1 MSRADSHT
9 NRAQSEFTIELNSYF
24 RDLAPSATLAINETV
39 NRMWKAG
46 ETVYHLGFGESRFPV
61 HPLLLDAL
69 REHGHAK
76 SYLPARGL
84 PELLDAVA
92 GYYTRHLNMRFDPA
106 QVAVGPGSKVLIY
119 AIQMA
124 LSAELYLPSPSWVS
138 YAPQAM
144 MLGKRVRFIPS
155 RVDDDYKLDLGE
167 LEKLLETSK
176 TDQRLLIVN
185 SPNNPTG
192 RMLRVSELEALAA
205 FCRRHNIVVIS
216 DEIYFRVR
224 GDCEHHSI
232 AAYYPEG
239 TIVLGGLSKHL
250 SIGGW
255 RLGVALFPD
264 TNSGRDLLRAV
275 VAIASETWSAVASP
289 LQHAAIVAYEDAEIE
304 AYAETCR
311 AIHSIR
317 TRHLRDALV
326 NLGIRCA
333 PADGAFYVTANFDHW
348 RQPLSVKGVNSS
360 ADLALHLLEEF
371 RIATLPGSAFG
382 LPPEV
387 LSLRLTSSYLDME
400 SAADGDR
407 VLRLYEADLG
417 TLMSPANHPNF
428 TACLE
433 AFGRFVESIQG
444 EPPGSA

>member
-1 MSRADSHT
+1 MSQAESRE
-9 NRAQSEFTIELNSYF
+9 NGVQSQFTIELNPYF
-24 RDLAPSATLAINETV
+24 RDLAPSPTLAINETV
-39 NRMWKAG
+39 NRMWLAG

-69 REHGHAK
+69 RKHGRAK

-92 GYYTRHLNMRFDPA
+92 GYYTRHLNIGFDPG
-106 QVAVGPGSKVLIY
+106 QVAVGPGSKALIY

-138 YAPQAM
+138 YAPQAE

-155 RVDDDYKLDLGE
+155 RVDDDYELDLGQ
-167 LEKLLETSK
+167 LEKMLETST
-176 TDQRLLIVN
+176 TDQRLLIIN

-192 RMLRVSELEALAA
+192 RMLQVAELEALAG
-205 FCRRHNIVVIS
+205 FCRQHNIVVIS
-216 DEIYFRVR
+216 DEIYFRVH
-224 GDCEHHSI
+224 GDSEHHSI
-232 AAYYPEG
+232 AACYPEG

-264 TNSGRDLLRAV
+264 TNSGRDLLQAV

-289 LQHAAIVAYEDAEIE
+289 VQHAAIVAYEDAEIE
-304 AYAETCR
+304 AYAETCS

-317 TRHLRDALV
+317 TRHLRDGLV
-326 NLGIRCA
+326 KLGVRCT
-333 PADGAFYVTANFDHW
+333 PADGAFYVTANFDRW
-348 RQPLSVKGVNSS
+348 RQALTEHGISSS
-360 ADLALHLLEEF
+360 ADLALHLLEAF
-371 RIATLPGSAFG
+371 SIATLPGSAFG

-400 SAADGDR
+400 TAADGDR
-407 VLRLYEADLG
+407 VLRLYEADPG
-417 TLMSPANHPNF
+417 TLMHPANHPNF
-428 TACLE
+428 AACLA
-433 AFGRFVESIQG
+433 AFGRFVTSI
-444 EPPGSA
+444 